1 MKKKRRSGED
11 MQMSEKLC
19 RYLDITP
26 DGYSDD
32 GMIELRGR
40 NYMMIHGR
48 GKILSYTP
56 EEIRIKLKG
65 DCLTVRGKR
74 LYCASF
80 YKDSVGIEGLI
91 CNVSFGGED

>member
-1 MKKKRRSGED
+1 MKKKTGEGKD
-11 MQMSEKLC
+11 IQMSERLC
-19 RYLDITP
+19 RCLDITP
-26 DGYSDD
+26 DGYSGE

-40 NYMMIHGR
+40 NYMKLHGR

-56 EEIRIKLKG
+56 EEIKIKLKR

-91 CNVSFGGED
+91 CDISFQEE

>member
-1 MKKKRRSGED
+1 MKKKRKESNGE
-11 MQMSEKLC
+11 QMSERLC

-26 DGYSDD
+26 DGYSRE

-40 NYMMIHGR
+40 NSMKLHGR
-48 GKILSYTP
+48 GRILSYTP
-56 EEIRIKLKG
+56 EEIKIKLKK

-91 CNVSFGGED
+91 SDISFCEEE